1 MSIALWQR
9 TKHPSGSR
17 PPWMPRSVARYPAPG
32 TLCAPENPRYPAVSN
47 RDKHSAYGSPLRGH
61 PNAGS
66 RQRRR
71 KHPTSRLEAI
81 CQRVRP
87 GLISVAGSEPSRL
100 QASRLTLTWSRQ
112 LIQTP
117 GSRRKA
123 PAAASCDNMPGPTCA
138 PRPYGPPTHWFGPA
152 CADNTAA
159 LSD

>member
-1 MSIALWQR
+1 MPESG
-9 TKHPSGSR
+9 TSGSVR
-17 PPWMPRSVARYPAPG
+17 DRDGQPPGLLDLRFLGEA
-32 TLCAPENPRYPAVSN
+32 N

-117 GSRRKA
+117 ESR
-123 PAAASCDNMPGPTCA
+123 
-138 PRPYGPPTHWFGPA
+138 
-152 CADNTAA
+152 
-159 LSD
+159 